1 MSVEVSSQALR
12 PAAPFAPQCASDRN
26 FFLAL
31 LGLTWVGII
40 GGFGLDMAGH
50 IRHSDH
56 AYPLIVHFHALLFV
70 GWLVLLTT
78 QMLLVRGKRLDLHRR
93 LGLSA
98 AWLIPVMV
106 VVALATAWTVQRAVA
121 PLPGVHAPQFI
132 SINLTDMLGFATLAG
147 AGLSL
152 RRDPS
157 AHKRLMLLSTF
168 YLGTAGF
175 ARLWLLTIGDAGTDH
190 FWGFFIAYNLGGDIA
205 IVLLGVYDLV
215 TRGRLHPAYV
225 LGAGWIMVNELAA
238 AWLFFNPGWKA
249 ISLKLLGLA

>member
-1 MSVEVSSQALR
+1 MSVEAIARTPR
-12 PAAPFAPQCASDRN
+12 PTAPFARQRPADRN
-26 FFLAL
+26 VFLAL
-31 LGLTWVGII
+31 LALTWVGII
-40 GGFGLDMAGH
+40 GGFGLDMADH
-50 IRHSDH
+50 TRHSAR
-56 AYPLIVHFHALLFV
+56 AYPPIVHLHAFLFV

-78 QMLLVRGKRLDLHRR
+78 QLLLVRGHRLDLHRR
-93 LGLSA
+93 LGMAA

-106 VVALATAWTVQRAVA
+106 VVALATAWTVQRQVA
-121 PLPGVHAPQFI
+121 LLPGQHAPQFI

-147 AGLSL
+147 AGLAL

-175 ARLWLLTIGDAGTDH
+175 ARLWLLTIGPAGTDS

-205 IVLLGVYDLV
+205 IVLLGIYDLA

-225 LGAGWIMVNELAA
+225 LGAGWILANELAA
-238 AWLFFNPGWKA
+238 AWLFFIPGWKA
-249 ISLKLLGLA
+249 ISLT